1 MMAKAVAVKPTEL
14 LSPSIARRT
23 KRILALQEK
32 GKAKLREM
40 ANIIADIGDEL
51 IAVKEELDRGPDKTA
66 WMKWLKEHVHY
77 TYRTAVNYI
86 NVAKMRKENVKTF
99 SHFLAMDSSC
109 LYRVACMTKDCRC
122 SLTPETKL
130 TDPRTGEKKPMK
142 EMSARQ
148 LDRAL
153 DKLQGKKIVEEPSP
167 SSGKSP
173 DIETGR
179 SVPSGDDRESFAAS
193 VRAAILKLAE
203 EAGRMRS
210 LGGKL
215 QGESK
220 RSAISAMETLR
231 EALLRWP
238 AWAKK

>member
-1 MMAKAVAVKPTEL
+1 MMAQAVAVKPTEL
-14 LSPSIARRT
+14 LSPSIERRT

-32 GKAKLREM
+32 GKVKMREM

-51 IAVKEELDRGPDKTA
+51 IAVKEELDRGRDKTA
-66 WMKWLKEHVHY
+66 WLRWLGDHVHY
-77 TYRTAVNYI
+77 TPRTAQNYI
-86 NVAKMRKENVKTF
+86 KMADFRTKNTKTF
-99 SHFLAMDSSC
+99 SHFSGMNPSC
-109 LYRVACMTKDCRC
+109 LYRVSCLPAKCRKD
-122 SLTPETKL
+122 LTPETKL
-130 TDPRTGEKKPMK
+130 TDPKTGEAKPLKK
-142 EMSARQ
+142 MSARQ

-153 DKLQGKKIVEEPSP
+153 NKLQGKKPVEEPSP
-167 SSGKSP
+167 PSGKLP

-179 SVPSGDDRESFAAS
+179 SVPSGSDRESFAVS
-193 VRAAILKLAE
+193 VRSAILKLVE

-220 RSAISAMETLR
+220 RSAISATETLR